1 MTRLPSSPT
10 PDTTATATATAT
22 TATATA
28 TAAIAEKTVRKAL
41 CVQMRPENKR
51 FWLFLSPRLQRAWL
65 LGPIFRN
72 CGLWVLLFAILPGT
86 VYTASAQVPEP
97 VPHPRLLM
105 RAGEETLIRPD
116 SEFAKAD
123 SVIRAFSDAVLEEPP
138 VTRAFIGRRLLHTS
152 REALKRIFWL
162 GYTYRVHGG
171 EAYAR
176 RAIDEMLAVSAFSD
190 WNPAHFLDVGEM
202 TMAAAI
208 GYDWLYDEM
217 TPAQRATV
225 ARAIIDKGL
234 KPAASEA
241 DAWFY
246 RSEINWNSVCNAG
259 MVYGALAVWEEDPDY
274 CRSMLEKSL
283 ESNKL
288 AYKAYDG
295 GGYPEGYNYWGYG
308 TSFQIMLEAAVE
320 SAFPPVAENPPAQ
333 TFNTE
338 TNALEPDSIPLSYS
352 YTTGNITPDFLAS
365 SEFVRFTS
373 TPAGNC
379 YSFSDSYRK
388 ANGQYMQAWMLT
400 RKGDPSLLYPEL
412 RIMEDTGYKR
422 LCEERLFP
430 MFLISLIH
438 APGFELFPPEE
449 HYYQCGGTTPIF
461 VYREGWSSR
470 TDDYLGVKGGMT
482 MSSHSHCDQGS
493 FYFESDGVAWATD
506 LGMQDYNSLE
516 SAGVDL
522 WDMLQDSE
530 RWTVFRI
537 GPFSHNILTVN
548 GEIPKVN
555 VAVNI
560 RRTLKPDRPSPE
572 TPAGAELDLS
582 HLYDNLD
589 YCARKVLY
597 DGSDLEIVDTIQAAD
612 TACTVRWAMCSEAA
626 AAIFSDRILLLS
638 DGKQRIL
645 SATASGPASHTA
657 PRTPVLT
664 PHIWPTT
671 FDPSA
676 PDVDGMQHLHP
687 TDVSNLGTSLVGYT
701 LTLQPHQRVVL
712 RFVLSPGT

>member
-1 MTRLPSSPT
+1 MVYIRRFLLLFFVLLW
-10 PDTTATATATAT
+10 
-22 TATATA
+22 
-28 TAAIAEKTVRKAL
+28 TAAVA
-41 CVQMRPENKR
+41 
-51 FWLFLSPRLQRAWL
+51 RAQE
-65 LGPIFRN
+65 PI
-72 CGLWVLLFAILPGT
+72 
-86 VYTASAQVPEP
+86 
-97 VPHPRLLM
+97 PHPRLLM
-105 RAGEETLIRPD
+105 RAGEEVLVRPD
-116 SEFAKAD
+116 GEFAKAD

-217 TPAQRATV
+217 TPDERKTV

-234 KPAASEA
+234 KPAGSEA

-288 AYKAYDG
+288 AYKAYEG

-308 TSFQIMLEAAVE
+308 TSFQIMLEAAVD
-320 SAFPPVAENPPAQ
+320 SAFPERWPVAAGHD
-333 TFNTE
+333 E
-338 TNALEPDSIPLSYS
+338 TDVVPRLDAPVMPGLTGHLPD
-352 YTTGNITPDFLAS
+352 DFLAS

-400 RKGDPSLLYPEL
+400 RTGDPSLLYPEM

-461 VYREGWSSR
+461 VYREGWTSR

-555 VAVNI
+555 AAVNF
-560 RRTLKPDRPSPE
+560 RRTLKPDRPSAE
-572 TPAGAELDLS
+572 TPVGAELDLS

-589 YCARKVLY
+589 YYARQVHY
-597 DGSDLEIVDTIQAAD
+597 DGTDLEIVDTIQAAD

-626 AAIFSDRILLLS
+626 AALFGDRILLLS

-645 SATASGPASHTA
+645 SATVSGPAGG
-657 PRTPVLT
+657 LT

-671 FDPSA
+671 FDPST
-676 PDVDGMQHLHP
+676 PDVDGMQYLHP

-701 LTLQPHQRVVL
+701 LTLQPHQKVVLRVVL
-712 RFVLSPGT
+712 STGT

>member
-1 MTRLPSSPT
+1 MVYIRRFLLLFFVLLW
-10 PDTTATATATAT
+10 
-22 TATATA
+22 
-28 TAAIAEKTVRKAL
+28 TAAVA
-41 CVQMRPENKR
+41 
-51 FWLFLSPRLQRAWL
+51 RAQE
-65 LGPIFRN
+65 PI
-72 CGLWVLLFAILPGT
+72 
-86 VYTASAQVPEP
+86 
-97 VPHPRLLM
+97 PHPRLLM
-105 RAGEETLIRPD
+105 RAGEEVLVRPD
-116 SEFAKAD
+116 GEFAKAD

-208 GYDWLYDEM
+208 GYDWMYDEM
-217 TPAQRATV
+217 TPAERKTV
-225 ARAIIDKGL
+225 ARAIIDMGL
-234 KPAASEA
+234 KPAGSEA

-288 AYKAYDG
+288 AYKAYEG

-308 TSFQIMLEAAVE
+308 TSFQIMLEAAVD
-320 SAFPPVAENPPAQ
+320 SAFPERWPVAAGHD
-333 TFNTE
+333 E
-338 TNALEPDSIPLSYS
+338 TDVVPRLDAPVMPGLTGHLPD
-352 YTTGNITPDFLAS
+352 DFLAS

-400 RKGDPSLLYPEL
+400 RTGDPSLLYPEM

-461 VYREGWSSR
+461 VYREGWTSR

-555 VAVNI
+555 AAVNF
-560 RRTLKPDRPSPE
+560 RRTQKPDRLSAE

-589 YCARKVLY
+589 QYVRQVHY
-597 DGSDLEIVDTIQAAD
+597 DGTDLEIVDTIQAAD

-626 AAIFSDRILLLS
+626 AAIFGDRILLLS

-645 SATASGPASHTA
+645 SATVSGPAGG
-657 PRTPVLT
+657 LT

-671 FDPSA
+671 FDPST
-676 PDVDGMQHLHP
+676 PDVDGMQYLHP

-701 LTLQPHQRVVL
+701 LTLQPHQKVVLRVVL
-712 RFVLSPGT
+712 STGT

>member
-1 MTRLPSSPT
+1 MISIRRFLLLFFVLLG
-10 PDTTATATATAT
+10 
-22 TATATA
+22 
-28 TAAIAEKTVRKAL
+28 TAAFA
-41 CVQMRPENKR
+41 
-51 FWLFLSPRLQRAWL
+51 RA
-65 LGPIFRN
+65 
-72 CGLWVLLFAILPGT
+72 
-86 VYTASAQVPEP
+86 QEP

-105 RAGEETLIRPD
+105 RAGEEAPVRPD

-123 SVIRAFSDAVLEEPP
+123 SVIRAFSDAVLDEPP

-171 EAYAR
+171 DAYAR

-217 TPAQRATV
+217 TPAERKTV
-225 ARAIIDKGL
+225 ARAIIDMGL
-234 KPAASEA
+234 KPAGSEA

-288 AYKAYDG
+288 AYKAYEG

-320 SAFPPVAENPPAQ
+320 SAFPERWPIGAGH
-333 TFNTE
+333 
-338 TNALEPDSIPLSYS
+338 LPD
-352 YTTGNITPDFLAS
+352 DFLAS

-400 RKGDPSLLYPEL
+400 RTGDPSLLYPEM

-430 MFLISLIH
+430 MFLISLSR
-438 APGFELFPPEE
+438 APGFEIFPPEG
-449 HYYQCGGTTPIF
+449 HYYQCDGTTPIF
-461 VYREGWSSR
+461 VYRRGWTSR
-470 TDDYLGVKGGMT
+470 TDDYLGVKGGLT

-555 VAVNI
+555 AAVNF
-560 RRTLKPDRPSPE
+560 RRTLKPDRPSAE

-589 YCARKVLY
+589 HYARKVLY
-597 DGSDLEIVDTIQAAD
+597 DGIDLEIVDTIQAAD
-612 TACTVRWAMCSEAA
+612 TTCTIRWAMCSEAA
-626 AAIFSDRILLLS
+626 AALFGDRILLLS

-645 SATASGPASHTA
+645 SATVSGPASG
-657 PRTPVLT
+657 LT

-676 PDVDGMQHLHP
+676 PDADGMQYLHP
-687 TDVSNLGTSLVGYT
+687 TDVSNYGTSLVGYT
-701 LTLQPHQRVVL
+701 FTLQPHQKVVLRVVL
-712 RFVLSPGT
+712 STGT

>member
-1 MTRLPSSPT
+1 MISIR
-10 PDTTATATATAT
+10 
-22 TATATA
+22 
-28 TAAIAEKTVRKAL
+28 
-41 CVQMRPENKR
+41 R
-51 FWLFLSPRLQRAWL
+51 FLLLFLVL
-65 LGPIFRN
+65 LGMMAPARAQEPI
-72 CGLWVLLFAILPGT
+72 
-86 VYTASAQVPEP
+86 
-97 VPHPRLLM
+97 PHPRLLM
-105 RAGEETLIRPD
+105 RAGEEPQVAAD
-116 SEFAKAD
+116 SEFAMAD
-123 SVIRAFSDAVLEEPP
+123 SVIRAFSDAVLDEPP

-176 RAIDEMLAVSAFSD
+176 RAIDEMLAVSAFKD

-202 TMAAAI
+202 TMAVAI

-217 TPAQRATV
+217 TPDQRATV

-234 KPAASEA
+234 KPAGSEA

-274 CRSMLEKSL
+274 CRLMLEKSL

-288 AYKAYDG
+288 AYRAYEG

-320 SAFPPVAENPPAQ
+320 SAFPPITENHPIQ
-333 TFNTE
+333 TFNTG
-338 TNALEPDSIPLSYS
+338 TNTFEPDSIPFSYA
-352 YTTGNITPDFLAS
+352 YTTGNITHDFLAS
-365 SEFVRFTS
+365 SEFIRFTS

-400 RKGDPSLLYPEL
+400 RTGDPSLLYPEM
-412 RIMEDTGYKR
+412 RIMEDTAYKR

-430 MFLISLIH
+430 MFLISLSR
-438 APGFELFPPEE
+438 APGFEIFPPEG
-449 HYYQCGGTTPIF
+449 HYYQCDGTTPIF
-461 VYREGWSSR
+461 VYRRGWTSR
-470 TDDYLGVKGGMT
+470 TDDYLGVKGGLT

-493 FYFESDGVAWATD
+493 FYFESDGIAWATD

-516 SAGVDL
+516 TAGVDL

-548 GEIPKVN
+548 GEVPKVN
-555 VAVNI
+555 GVVKF
-560 RRTLKPDRPSPE
+560 RRTFTPDLPSAAV
-572 TPAGAELDLS
+572 PAGAELDLT
-582 HLYDNLD
+582 HLYDGLSH
-589 YCARKVLY
+589 YVRKVLY
-597 DGSDLEIVDTIQAAD
+597 DGTDLEIEDTIQAAD
-612 TACTVRWAMCSEAA
+612 TTCAVRWAMCSEAT
-626 AAIFSDRILLLS
+626 AAISGDRIVLQA

-645 SATASGPASHTA
+645 SATVSGPATGPASGPAQSHSSDPA
-657 PRTPVLT
+657 PVLT
-664 PHIWPTT
+664 PHLWPTT
-671 FDPSA
+671 FDPST
-676 PDVDGMQHLHP
+676 PDVDGMQYLHP
-687 TDVSNLGTSLVGYT
+687 TDVPNPGTSLVGYT
-701 LTLQPHQRVVL
+701 LTLQPRQKVILRVVL
-712 RFVLSPGT
+712 SPDT